1 MPIKSITPHCYDS
14 LKTLPGFETTF
25 YVPLADAMTNAL
37 CRQGV
42 KYYIKV
48 AGQKYLVTR
57 FSDEVCPFFMLR
69 FYVGSPKCRKS
80 KCRKIYSKCSIRPD
94 SPPPPRRGWVPNL
107 RGK

>member
-1 MPIKSITPHCYDS
+1 MYFPFFKKSHKECLLSQYPQQHCYDS
-14 LKTLPGFETTF
+14 LKTLPGFEPTF

-57 FSDEVCPFFMLR
+57 FSDEVCPFFILR
-69 FYVGSPKCRKS
+69 F
-80 KCRKIYSKCSIRPD
+80 
-94 SPPPPRRGWVPNL
+94 
-107 RGK
+107 